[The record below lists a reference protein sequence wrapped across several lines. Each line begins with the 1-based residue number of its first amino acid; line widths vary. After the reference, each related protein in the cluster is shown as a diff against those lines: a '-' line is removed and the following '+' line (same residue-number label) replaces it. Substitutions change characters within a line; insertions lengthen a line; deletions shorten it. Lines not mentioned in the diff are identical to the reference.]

1 MMKPDDFE
9 FVSRLIK
16 SKSGLVLSQDKTY
29 LLESRLMPIARKRGL
44 KDLTELIGTL
54 RGGDRNLVEEVVD
67 AMTTNESFFFRD
79 TKPFDQFRH
88 VVLPHMIKARAS
100 KKHLRIW
107 CAAASSGQEPYSLA
121 MILDEFKSQL
131 AGWRI
136 DIIGTDISREIL
148 TKARAGLYSQFEVQ
162 RGLPISLLVKYF
174 QKKEDQWQISAD
186 LRSRVQYKE
195 FNLLDDFRPLGQFD
209 VVYCRNV
216 LIYFDQP
223 TKSDVLSRISA
234 LMPDDGFLFLGGAE
248 TVLGISDKFKPLAR
262 QRGIYQLSR
271 PGAPEIDLT
280 ALEKAQA
287 GAAAAAAGGAGA
299 GGLAFPKPKHMQTGA
314 GSSTTGGA
322 ARPAAGAPGTASARP
337 GTSSFATQS
346 NQRPAGGA
354 SSARPTTGTG
364 SAGSAYSRPSSSSGP
379 SSSGAGSTARP
390 GTTGT
395 TGSAGGSG
403 STYRRPL
410 GTGSGAGAGTGGTT
424 QRPRPGTGNTTGSSG
439 TTRPSTT
446 FDRSRFGKPDDKK

>member
-1 MMKPDDFE
+1 MMKPEDFE
-9 FVSRLIK
+9 FISRLIK

-44 KDLTELIGTL
+44 KDLTELIGLL

-131 AGWRI
+131 VGWRI
-136 DIIGTDISREIL
+136 DIVGTDISREIL

-162 RGLPISLLVKYF
+162 RGLPIGLLVKYF

-186 LRSRVQYKE
+186 IRSKVQYKE
-195 FNLLDDFRPLGQFD
+195 FNLLEDFRPLGQFD

-223 TKSDVLSRISA
+223 TKSDVLARISA

-262 QRGIYQLSR
+262 QRGIYQLNR
-271 PGAPEIDLT
+271 PGAPDVDLA

-287 GAAAAAAGGAGA
+287 GAASAGAAAGAA
-299 GGLAFPKPKHMQTGA
+299 APGGLAFPKPKHMQTGA
-314 GSSTTGGA
+314 GAATGTT
-322 ARPAAGAPGTASARP
+322 ARPAA
-337 GTSSFATQS
+337 
-346 NQRPAGGA
+346 
-354 SSARPTTGTG
+354 
-364 SAGSAYSRPSSSSGP
+364 
-379 SSSGAGSTARP
+379 

-395 TGSAGGSG
+395 TGTATTRPATTTRPASGTGSSGSTFSRPSGSTATGSTTRPGSTGTTGTTGTAG

-410 GTGSGAGAGTGGTT
+410 GTGTGAGGTP
-424 QRPRPGTGNTTGSSG
+424 QRPRAGSSNSTGSSG
-439 TTRPSTT
+439 TTRPSPT